1 MPHVPNELREA
12 GGSQS
17 VFERGS
23 RSRCALEL
31 IADKWAVLIVYALS
45 RGIMRHNQLHR
56 EIEGISQKMLTKTL
70 RRLERDGL
78 VRHEVYPVVPPRVE
92 YSLTPLGE
100 TLMRILAELCAWAEE
115 HIEEVEAARR
125 DYEARQGP

>member
-1 MPHVPNELREA
+1 MVPNELREA

-23 RSRCALEL
+23 RSRRALEL
-31 IADKWAVLIVYALS
+31 IADKWTVLIVFALS
-45 RGIMRHNQLHR
+45 RGTMRHNQLYR
-56 EIEGISQKMLTKTL
+56 EIEDISQKMLTKTL

-100 TLMRILAELCAWAEE
+100 TLIRILAELCAWAEE
-115 HIEEVEAARR
+115 HIEEV
-125 DYEARQGP
+125 

>member
-1 MPHVPNELREA
+1 MVPNELREA

-70 RRLERDGL
+70 RRLERDRVIG
-78 VRHEVYPVVPPRVE
+78 REVYPVVPPRVE

-100 TLMRILAELCAWAEE
+100 TLISILAELCAWAEE

-125 DYEARQGP
+125 DYDARQGS

>member
-1 MPHVPNELREA
+1 MVPNEPGEA
-12 GGSQS
+12 GSSES
-17 VFERGS
+17 VFELSS
-23 RSRCALEL
+23 RSRRALEL
-31 IADKWAVLIVYALS
+31 IADKWAVLILYALL
-45 RGIMRHNQLHR
+45 RGTMRHNRLHR

-78 VRHEVYPVVPPRVE
+78 VGREAYPVIPPKVE

-100 TLMRILAELCAWAEE
+100 TLIKILAELCRWAEE

-125 DYEARQGP
+125 GYDARERS

>member
-1 MPHVPNELREA
+1 MVPNKLRET

-23 RSRCALEL
+23 RSRRALEL

-45 RGIMRHNQLHR
+45 RGITRHNQLYR

-70 RRLERDGL
+70 RRLERDGV
-78 VRHEVYPVVPPRVE
+78 VRREVYPVVPPRVE

-100 TLMRILAELCAWAEE
+100 TLIMILAELCAWAEE

-125 DYEARQGP
+125 DYDARQGS

>member
-1 MPHVPNELREA
+1 MVPNELREA

-56 EIEGISQKMLTKTL
+56 EIEGISQKMPTKTL
-70 RRLERDGL
+70 RRLERDG
-78 VRHEVYPVVPPRVE
+78 VVGREVYPVVPPRVE

-100 TLMRILAELCAWAEE
+100 TLIRILAELCAWAEE

-125 DYEARQGP
+125 DYDARQGS